1 MSRRNTTIFFLR
13 NLKKGKEEEY
23 GEEITTF
30 VLEKFGRKEK
40 EKEGEERRTTRK
52 RKPKKRSKKQSG
64 ARSIASL

>member
-1 MSRRNTTIFFLR
+1 LLR

-30 VLEKFGRKEK
+30 LLENFGRKKK
-40 EKEGEERRTTRK
+40 EKEGEERRTTKERN
-52 RKPKKRSKKQSG
+52 PKKCKEQSG